1 MAAGS
6 ESEREPQGIELAQ
19 KPSTAVG
26 LAVALAALAALG
38 AGFAIQQILERRLSK
53 PEVARLKFYRYL
65 RERGHL
71 ES

>member
-1 MAAGS
+1 MSDKS
-6 ESEREPQGIELAQ
+6 EWDLET
-19 KPSTAVG
+19 STTQRTANSSNVG

-38 AGFAIQQILERRLSK
+38 AGIAIQQLLERRLSK
-53 PEVARLKFYRYL
+53 PEMARLKFYRYL

>member
-1 MAAGS
+1 MADDSYWDKDSSTTERAATGS
-6 ESEREPQGIELAQ
+6 N
-19 KPSTAVG
+19 VG

-38 AGFAIQQILERRLSK
+38 AGIAIQQLLERRLSK
-53 PEVARLKFYRYL
+53 PELARLKFYRYL

>member
-1 MAAGS
+1 MSDQFDWDKDSSTTERATGGS
-6 ESEREPQGIELAQ
+6 N
-19 KPSTAVG
+19 VG

-38 AGFAIQQILERRLSK
+38 AGIAIQQLLERRLSK
-53 PEVARLKFYRYL
+53 PELARLKFYRYL

>member
-1 MAAGS
+1 MPA
-6 ESEREPQGIELAQ
+6 ESGAERERHGVEHAERPGA
-19 KPSTAVG
+19 AMG

-38 AGFAIQQILERRLSK
+38 AGIAIQQILDRRLSK

>member
-1 MAAGS
+1 MPEDSDLDHDPFAAERVSSGS
-6 ESEREPQGIELAQ
+6 N
-19 KPSTAVG
+19 VG

-38 AGFAIQQILERRLSK
+38 AGIALQQLLERRLSK
-53 PEVARLKFYRYL
+53 PELARLKFYRYL

>member
-1 MAAGS
+1 MSDHSEWNEDSSTTERAANGS
-6 ESEREPQGIELAQ
+6 N
-19 KPSTAVG
+19 VG

-38 AGFAIQQILERRLSK
+38 AGIAIQQLLERRLSK
-53 PEVARLKFYRYL
+53 PELARLKFYRYL

>member
-1 MAAGS
+1 MSDKSEWDLEASTTQRTANGS
-6 ESEREPQGIELAQ
+6 N
-19 KPSTAVG
+19 VG

-38 AGFAIQQILERRLSK
+38 AGIAIQQLLERRLSK
-53 PEVARLKFYRYL
+53 PEMARLKFYRYL

>member
-1 MAAGS
+1 MSDKSEWDLEASTTQRATGGS
-6 ESEREPQGIELAQ
+6 N
-19 KPSTAVG
+19 VG

-38 AGFAIQQILERRLSK
+38 AGIAIQQLLERRLSK
-53 PEVARLKFYRYL
+53 PELARLKFYRYL